1 MSSDHNLESHLPGT
15 LGAMPVVDD
24 PVISD
29 SLLHHVM
36 DGHGAERAAAE
47 EQFQNLE
54 LQSESGSQKNDTE
67 AAIPHQHGP
76 EYPAKPI
83 DLTMDDSDEGD
94 EDEEDYS
101 SGDSV
106 EVIQETQVQEE
117 EVQSTQLAPLE
128 ASQMLEPHQESAAA
142 PVEDPSEDMGEADI
156 HAQIKRHYQ
165 QIRDLKQRKAAMRAR
180 EDQGPE
186 PRNVRARV
194 SPEQGRQVP
203 REQNTLPRQQQMD
216 APFAQRLLK
225 CGMVETQIEADGNCQ
240 FRALADQLFDGDQ
253 ERYAE
258 CRAAAIVQLRS
269 EPDRYKEFVTEDWRT
284 YVSKMENDREW
295 GDNITLQAAADYYK
309 ATAHVYSHD
318 PEMPFPLVL
327 PSKHLDADRIIRLSH
342 KPELHYNSIHP
353 NSEATQQQERQQQ
366 EQGPEPRNVRARVS
380 PEQERQAPRPRQRQ
394 GTIEAFVRNDGNVQ
408 GTRMPDPGREP
419 VMQRRL
425 STHPE
430 PSEIPLPQDE
440 QGLYDQWIET
450 ANDIIPEGASI
461 YSDFRLAFGDETGEG
476 RRFRENEV
484 KAIARILFD
493 FKRNRHPGQHAM
505 LKGRE
510 REGKTG
516 ALFSIALAAIILRM
530 RVVILCAPNKVAP
543 VVDMVKKIRAAGFH
557 MSWNV
562 RHTLGK
568 KAIKDNDLPSS
579 DVGQIFVAALGTVT
593 DLKKV
598 KQFIEGERRGSHRT
612 VTLIDECDELT
623 QGKGNKSLNVP
634 HREDP
639 GTYQQYISEDAR
651 GEDEE
656 DDDIPTVDPDSQ
668 RATRGSR
675 KENIAAASHYFKTEL
690 YERTQV
696 FACSAT
702 LSGYMLNPVGVLRN
716 DLVTPIFMVYPK
728 PGYRGIENFVIPEGC
743 DLETEGNLSLDQFK
757 ESAPV
762 ERMLKRFYDRE
773 NVCDGARLEQR
784 DRNRG
789 SAVTLRGMLFI
800 SCSPKVNVYGGVAD
814 IAKEVCNTVDSWA
827 DARHDSKVT
836 LFVCFVGVPKV
847 RFGNTWLKMP
857 SGASLETIYNR
868 TAQEAR
874 KGSVSGVHLGADE
887 PFSNVCKN
895 CVLIGYNMT
904 RRAMTAAFQPADE
917 PGVLCKL
924 QYGIMTA
931 PKTLT
936 IDAVS
941 QRFNRASHD
950 FGDHEV
956 PEDYCVDVAMSPVA
970 LDMCKR
976 FREME
981 DKMVDDQRAQPRIHA
996 EFRQQIEVFAKD
1008 LEDARVSKRNIRLAE
1023 LSRTGQR
1030 DKETREYEEVADR
1043 DPQLR
1048 EFKRYLQ
1055 QYKYRGRLYVE
1066 DTVDAYYRI
1075 VRRLFFDEEDNEVI
1089 VGRAEDRLRQ
1099 LEALPQQG
1107 PEVQNELQ
1115 ALRRF
1120 AEFRRA

>member
-1 MSSDHNLESHLPGT
+1 MSSDDVLESPLPGT
-15 LGAMPVVDD
+15 LGAMPVGDN

-29 SLLHHVM
+29 SLLHQVM
-36 DGHGAERAAAE
+36 DGHDAEQAAAE
-47 EQFQNLE
+47 QQFQNLQ
-54 LQSESGSQKNDTE
+54 LQSESGSQENDTE

-76 EYPAKPI
+76 EYPATPI

-94 EDEEDYS
+94 EGDEDYS

-117 EVQSTQLAPLE
+117 EVQSTHLAPLE
-128 ASQMLEPHQESAAA
+128 ASQMLESHQESAAA
-142 PVEDPSEDMGEADI
+142 PVRDPNEDLGDADI
-156 HAQIKRHYQ
+156 DAEIERRQQEIECRQQEIEREQQEIRHLQ
-165 QIRDLKQRKAAMRAR
+165 QRKAARRAR
-180 EDQGPE
+180 QD
-186 PRNVRARV
+186 
-194 SPEQGRQVP
+194 
-203 REQNTLPRQQQMD
+203 
-216 APFAQRLLK
+216 
-225 CGMVETQIEADGNCQ
+225 
-240 FRALADQLFDGDQ
+240 
-253 ERYAE
+253 
-258 CRAAAIVQLRS
+258 
-269 EPDRYKEFVTEDWRT
+269 
-284 YVSKMENDREW
+284 
-295 GDNITLQAAADYYK
+295 
-309 ATAHVYSHD
+309 
-318 PEMPFPLVL
+318 
-327 PSKHLDADRIIRLSH
+327 
-342 KPELHYNSIHP
+342 
-353 NSEATQQQERQQQ
+353 
-366 EQGPEPRNVRARVS
+366 QGPEPRNVRARVS

-408 GTRMPDPGREP
+408 GAQPPP
-419 VMQRRL
+419 QRRL
-425 STHPE
+425 SVHHE
-430 PSEIPLPQDE
+430 RADIPLPQNE
-440 QGLYDQWIET
+440 QELYDGWLNAADNIV
-450 ANDIIPEGASI
+450 PEHASF
-461 YSDFRLAFGDETGEG
+461 YSDFRQAFGDGTDEG
-476 RRFRENEV
+476 RRFRENEI
-484 KAIARILFD
+484 KAIAKVLFY
-493 FKRNRHPGQHAM
+493 FKRARKPGQHAM

-516 ALFSIALAAIILRM
+516 ALFSVALAALIMQM
-530 RVVILCAPNKVAP
+530 RVLILCAPHKVAP
-543 VVDMVKKIRAAGFH
+543 VVDMVKKIRAAGFGTY
-557 MSWNV
+557 WNV

-568 KAIKDNDLPSS
+568 KAIKDNDLLSS

-598 KQFIEGERRGSHRT
+598 KQFIESEIRGDHRT

-623 QGKGNKSLNVP
+623 QGKGNKSLSVP

-656 DDDIPTVDPDSQ
+656 DDDIPTVDPDSR

-773 NVCDGARLEQR
+773 NVCDGARLEPR

-857 SGASLETIYNR
+857 LGASLETIYNR
-868 TAQEAR
+868 MAQEAR

-970 LDMCKR
+970 LDMCKE
-976 FREME
+976 FRKLE
-981 DKMVDDQRAQPRIHA
+981 DQMVDNQRDQPRIHA
-996 EFRQQIEVFAKD
+996 EFRQQIQIFAND
-1008 LEDARVSKRNIRLAE
+1008 LQDARVSKRNIRLAE

-1030 DKETREYEEVADR
+1030 ARKMREFEEVADR
-1043 DPQLR
+1043 DQRLR
-1048 EFKRYLQ
+1048 EFKRWLERYEHRPGELFQ
-1055 QYKYRGRLYVE
+1055 E
-1066 DTVDAYYRI
+1066 STVMTYYRI
-1075 VRRLFFDEEDNEVI
+1075 VRRLFFDEDDMEVI
-1089 VGRAEDRLRQ
+1089 ERRAICVWRGLHAIARRNSSQDDQYNAIKRFVEFRGVGDEANDNHDEADQRILEDRRASEQQPRDNTFRERLREYGKVEIPIDDDGNCQFRALADQ
-1099 LEALPQQG
+1099 LFGDQERHAELRAAAINQLRSK
-1107 PEVQNELQ
+1107 PEY
-1115 ALRRF
+1115 
-1120 AEFRRA
+1120 

>member
-1 MSSDHNLESHLPGT
+1 MSSDDVLESPLPGT

-29 SLLHHVM
+29 SLLHQVM
-36 DGHGAERAAAE
+36 DEHDAEQAAAE
-47 EQFQNLE
+47 QQFQNLQ
-54 LQSESGSQKNDTE
+54 LQSESGSQENDTE
-67 AAIPHQHGP
+67 AAIPYQHGP
-76 EYPAKPI
+76 EYPATPI

-94 EDEEDYS
+94 EGDEDYS
-101 SGDSV
+101 GGDSV

-117 EVQSTQLAPLE
+117 EVQSTHLAPLE
-128 ASQMLEPHQESAAA
+128 ASQMLESHQESAAA
-142 PVEDPSEDMGEADI
+142 PVRDPNEDLGDADI
-156 HAQIKRHYQ
+156 DAEIERRRQEIERTQQEIRHLQ
-165 QIRDLKQRKAAMRAR
+165 QRKATGR
-180 EDQGPE
+180 
-186 PRNVRARV
+186 VR
-194 SPEQGRQVP
+194 Q
-203 REQNTLPRQQQMD
+203 D
-216 APFAQRLLK
+216 
-225 CGMVETQIEADGNCQ
+225 
-240 FRALADQLFDGDQ
+240 
-253 ERYAE
+253 
-258 CRAAAIVQLRS
+258 
-269 EPDRYKEFVTEDWRT
+269 
-284 YVSKMENDREW
+284 
-295 GDNITLQAAADYYK
+295 
-309 ATAHVYSHD
+309 
-318 PEMPFPLVL
+318 
-327 PSKHLDADRIIRLSH
+327 
-342 KPELHYNSIHP
+342 
-353 NSEATQQQERQQQ
+353 
-366 EQGPEPRNVRARVS
+366 QGPEPRNVRARVS

-408 GTRMPDPGREP
+408 GAQPPP
-419 VMQRRL
+419 QRRL
-425 STHPE
+425 SVHHE
-430 PSEIPLPQDE
+430 RADIPLPQNE
-440 QGLYDQWIET
+440 QELYDGWLNAADNIV
-450 ANDIIPEGASI
+450 PEHASF
-461 YSDFRLAFGDETGEG
+461 YSDFRQAFGDGTDEG
-476 RRFRENEV
+476 RRFRENEI
-484 KAIARILFD
+484 KAIAKVLFY
-493 FKRNRHPGQHAM
+493 FKRARKPGQHAM

-516 ALFSIALAAIILRM
+516 ALFSVALAALIMQM
-530 RVVILCAPNKVAP
+530 RVVILCAPHKVAP
-543 VVDMVKKIRAAGFH
+543 VVDMVKKIRAAGFGTY
-557 MSWNV
+557 WNV

-598 KQFIEGERRGSHRT
+598 KQFIESEIRGDHRT

-656 DDDIPTVDPDSQ
+656 DDDIPTVDPDSR

-675 KENIAAASHYFKTEL
+675 KENIAAASHYFKTQL

-762 ERMLKRFYDRE
+762 ERMLKRFYNRE
-773 NVCDGARLEQR
+773 NVCDGTRLEPR

-814 IAKEVCNTVDSWA
+814 IAKEVCNAVDSWA

-950 FGDHEV
+950 FGDYEV

-970 LDMCKR
+970 LDMCKQ

-1008 LEDARVSKRNIRLAE
+1008 LEDVRVSKRNIRLAE

-1030 DKETREYEEVADR
+1030 DKEAREYEEVADR

-1055 QYKYRGRLYVE
+1055 QYKYHGRLYVE

-1075 VRRLFFDEEDNEVI
+1075 VRRLFFDEEDIEVI